1 MDYALW
7 RVAGIVPTL
16 FVICT
21 LGFFVIRLAPGGP
34 FDDAQTLP
42 AAVRANLEH
51 AYGLDQPL
59 ARQYVRYMSGIVH
72 GDFGP
77 SLRMRDVQVRDLI
90 GAGLPL
96 SLSLGTGAILLALL
110 TGIPLGIRAAVR
122 PGGACDRLT
131 ALLAAVALGIPNF
144 VLAPLLALILGVYL
158 HWLPVA
164 GWSGRARE
172 LVLPVSVLAL
182 PIAAT
187 LARLARAGALDVLRQ
202 PWVRTA
208 HAKGLAPGRVLLRH
222 VLPPALLPA
231 VSYLGPAVAFAL
243 TGSLV
248 VETLFGLPGSG
259 RYLVEGAINRDYPL
273 VMGMIIVYG
282 TLTLLCNLGADLFL
296 AWLDPRT
303 HET

>member
-34 FDDAQTLP
+34 FDDTQTLP
-42 AAVRANLEH
+42 AQVRANLEH
-51 AYGLDQPL
+51 AYGLDEPL
-59 ARQYVRYMSGIVH
+59 PRQYFRYMSGIVH

-96 SLSLGTGAILLALL
+96 SLMLGAGAIVLALAA
-110 TGIPLGIRAAVR
+110 GVPLGVRAAYR
-122 PGGACDRLT
+122 RGGACDRLT
-131 ALLAAVALGIPNF
+131 ALLAAVALGLPNF
-144 VLAPLLALILGVYL
+144 VLAPLLALVCGVYL

-164 GWSGRARE
+164 GWSGQARE
-172 LVLPVSVLAL
+172 LILPVLVLAL

-187 LARLARAGALDVLRQ
+187 LARLTRAGTLDVLRQ

-208 HAKGLAPGRVLLRH
+208 HAKGLTPARILTRH

-248 VETLFGLPGSG
+248 VETLFGLPDRKS
-259 RYLVEGAINRDYPL
+259 V
-273 VMGMIIVYG
+273 V
-282 TLTLLCNLGADLFL
+282 
-296 AWLDPRT
+296 
-303 HET
+303 